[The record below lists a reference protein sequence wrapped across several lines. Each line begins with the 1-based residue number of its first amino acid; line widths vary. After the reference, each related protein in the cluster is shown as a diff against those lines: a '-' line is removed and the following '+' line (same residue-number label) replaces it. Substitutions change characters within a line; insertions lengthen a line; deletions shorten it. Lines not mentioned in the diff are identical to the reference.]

1 MYSKYF
7 FRDIQDRW
15 RDRKIDTQMEI
26 QICRQTYQSTD
37 KQINRQ
43 DKQIIQT
50 DIQLTLNRSTN
61 VTLGEI
67 TRLPEKSE
75 RASPG
80 KITS

>member
-1 MYSKYF
+1 
-7 FRDIQDRW
+7 
-15 RDRKIDTQMEI
+15 MEG
-26 QICRQTYQSTD
+26 QKNRHTDGNTNMQTDVPVDGQTD
-37 KQINRQ
+37 KQTRQ
-43 DKQIIQT
+43 TDNTDRQT